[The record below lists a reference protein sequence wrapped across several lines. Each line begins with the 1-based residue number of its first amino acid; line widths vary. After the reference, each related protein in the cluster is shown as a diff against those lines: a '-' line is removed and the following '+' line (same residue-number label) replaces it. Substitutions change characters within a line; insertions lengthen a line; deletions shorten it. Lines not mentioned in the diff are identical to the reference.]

1 MARMCGALSEPH
13 CVAIL
18 GSEHVRIR
26 LNRGFDEASNPACIG
41 AESLPPMCDER
52 LMRGADAAAWL
63 TTKLGRTRQEDIGS
77 SSRLRSKLMAV
88 KPPGILVE

>member
-1 MARMCGALSEPH
+1 MYAMKPSRIFIAALAALWVCS
-13 CVAIL
+13 
-18 GSEHVRIR
+18 
-26 LNRGFDEASNPACIG
+26 ACIG

-77 SSRLRSKLMAV
+77 SSRLRSKLMTF
-88 KPPGILVE
+88 KEPGILVE